1 MTALATLRD
10 VGFEEWLGKINTACG
25 RFCAKTLGPGFSGAM
40 QEFRAHALRLSVV
53 DVAQARLYRT
63 PREIARSDGAHFFTV
78 IQLRGSAL
86 MEQGDRQTMLSPGD
100 MTLIDASQ
108 PSSFTFQR
116 DSRQISLLLPRG
128 CLPLPPPCA
137 QRLGAELSAVRL
149 SRQLVLSSM
158 QDPQLAAAESEAVLN
173 ALAALLRPAL
183 ALEQARPEGQQSV
196 FDKALALIDR
206 HIQSAQ
212 LRLSGWR
219 PSWGCRYAACIGCSP
234 VRGWWWRSTS
244 GTAGWI
250 CARRR
255 CAAPPGKKSWPALAS
270 TGASPI
276 TAISRPLSSSVS
288 ACRRASTVGS
298 ISKSGRGPGPRRFT
312 Q

>member
-1 MTALATLRD
+1 
-10 VGFEEWLGKINTACG
+10 
-25 RFCAKTLGPGFSGAM
+25 
-40 QEFRAHALRLSVV
+40 
-53 DVAQARLYRT
+53 
-63 PREIARSDGAHFFTV
+63 
-78 IQLRGSAL
+78 
-86 MEQGDRQTMLSPGD
+86 MEQGESQTVLSPGD
-100 MTLIDASQ
+100 ITLIDASR

-128 CLPLPPPCA
+128 CLPVPPPCA

-183 ALEQARPEGQQSV
+183 ALEQARPEGQQPV

-212 LRLSGWR
+212 LRPEWVAAEL
-219 PSWGCRYAACIGCSP
+219 GCRCAACIGCTA
-234 VRGWWWRSTS
+234 RGWWWRSTS
-244 GTAGWI
+244 EIAGWI

-255 CAAPPGKKSWPALAS
+255 CAVPPGRKAGRRRPRLGFRRSQPFLDRFQAAFRHV
-270 TGASPI
+270 AERVPP
-276 TAISRPLSSSVS
+276 AIS
-288 ACRRASTVGS
+288 
-298 ISKSGRGPGPRRFT
+298 ISQGPGPRRFT

>member
-1 MTALATLRD
+1 
-10 VGFEEWLGKINTACG
+10 
-25 RFCAKTLGPGFSGAM
+25 
-40 QEFRAHALRLSVV
+40 
-53 DVAQARLYRT
+53 
-63 PREIARSDGAHFFTV
+63 
-78 IQLRGSAL
+78 
-86 MEQGDRQTMLSPGD
+86 MEQGDRQTVLSPGD

-183 ALEQARPEGQQSV
+183 ALEQARPEGQQPV

-212 LRLSGWR
+212 LRPEWVAAEL
-219 PSWGCRYAACIGCSP
+219 GCRYAVCIGCSP

-255 CAAPPGKKSWPALAS
+255 CAAPPGRKNWPASAS
-270 TGASPI
+270 TGVHRSQPFLDRFQAAFRHVAERVPSAVSVNQGAGQARAASLNSGCRPI
-276 TAISRPLSSSVS
+276 SIQ
-288 ACRRASTVGS
+288 CRHPANPGRSHGRCPTV
-298 ISKSGRGPGPRRFT
+298 
-312 Q
+312 

>member
-53 DVAQARLYRT
+53 DVSQARLYRT

-78 IQLRGSAL
+78 FQLRGSAL
-86 MEQGDRQTMLSPGD
+86 MEQGESQTVLSPGD
-100 MTLIDASQ
+100 ITLIDASR

-128 CLPLPPPCA
+128 CLPVPPPCA

-183 ALEQARPEGQQSV
+183 ALELARPEGNSR
-196 FDKALALIDR
+196 FSTR
-206 HIQSAQ
+206 
-212 LRLSGWR
+212 RWR
-219 PSWGCRYAACIGCSP
+219 
-234 VRGWWWRSTS
+234 
-244 GTAGWI
+244 
-250 CARRR
+250 
-255 CAAPPGKKSWPALAS
+255 
-270 TGASPI
+270 
-276 TAISRPLSSSVS
+276 
-288 ACRRASTVGS
+288 
-298 ISKSGRGPGPRRFT
+298 
-312 Q
+312 

>member
-10 VGFEEWLGKINTACG
+10 AGFEEWLGKINTACG

-78 IQLRGSAL
+78 FQLRGSAL

-128 CLPLPPPCA
+128 CLPL
-137 QRLGAELSAVRL
+137 
-149 SRQLVLSSM
+149 
-158 QDPQLAAAESEAVLN
+158 
-173 ALAALLRPAL
+173 LRPAL
-183 ALEQARPEGQQSV
+183 ALEQARPEGQHPV

-212 LRLSGWR
+212 LRPEWVATELGVSLRSLYRLFARQGLVVAQYIRNRRLDLCAQALRSAAGQEKLAGIGLDWGFADHSHFSTAFKQR
-219 PSWGCRYAACIGCSP
+219 FGMSPSEY
-234 VRGWWWRSTS
+234 
-244 GTAGWI
+244 
-250 CARRR
+250 RR
-255 CAAPPGKKSWPALAS
+255 
-270 TGASPI
+270 
-276 TAISRPLSSSVS
+276 
-288 ACRRASTVGS
+288 
-298 ISKSGRGPGPRRFT
+298 
-312 Q
+312 QYQ